1 MATNER
7 KKIVSRLKEAREY
20 LGLSQQ
26 EVADKLKLPRTA
38 ISQIENGQRGVE
50 ALELK
55 ALARVYQR
63 PVTFFTGEEEPVGAS
78 PDVEMLARQV
88 KQLTPE
94 DRETLLRYAE
104 FLVQKTKSS
113 ND

>member
-1 MATNER
+1 MSTIER
-7 KKIVSRLKEAREY
+7 RRIAARLKEAREY

-26 EVADKLKLPRTA
+26 DVAEKLQLPRTA

-55 ALARVYQR
+55 ALAKVYQR
-63 PVTFFTGEEEPVGAS
+63 PISFFTGEDPAVAAS
-78 PDVEMLARQV
+78 PEVDLLARQV
-88 KQLTPE
+88 KKLTPE

-104 FLVQKTKSS
+104 FLVQKNKTG

>member
-1 MATNER
+1 MSER
-7 KKIVSRLKEAREY
+7 KKISSRLKEAREY

-26 EVADKLKLPRTA
+26 DVADKLKLPRSA

-55 ALARVYQR
+55 GLAKLYQR
-63 PVTFFTGEEEPVGAS
+63 PISFFTGEEQQALEPSEV
-78 PDVEMLARQV
+78 DVLAKQV
-88 KQLTPE
+88 NKLSPE

-104 FLVQKTKSS
+104 FLIQKATSKG
-113 ND
+113 D